1 MSGRYLGEIMSQD
14 RLMSSRSTP
23 YRSTNFGSYGNYGN
37 AGNYG
42 NPGNHGNI
50 GMMGGYD
57 DVVADWLL

>member
-1 MSGRYLGEIMSQD
+1 
-14 RLMSSRSTP
+14 MSSRSTP